1 MTTLVGHA
9 VALRPVT
16 HEDAATLAAIL
27 ADPTVVPW
35 WGTFDA
41 DKLRHDI
48 IEPPPGVASYV
59 IEVEGTVVG
68 LIQYSEENEPDY
80 RHAAIDI
87 AVGSSWQGR
96 GLGSDAIRALA
107 LHLFE
112 ERGHHRL
119 TIDPAAANQR
129 AIRAYERVGFRPV
142 GIMRDCELGPDGI
155 WHDGLLMDLLRGEL
169 MARRNRSE

>member
-1 MTTLVGHA
+1 M

-16 HEDAATLAAIL
+16 PDDAAALAEIL
-27 ADPTVVPW
+27 ADPTVAPW

-41 DKLRHDI
+41 EKLRHDV
-48 IEPPPGVASYV
+48 IEPPSEVASFV
-59 IEVEGTVVG
+59 IDVEGSVAG

-80 RHAAIDI
+80 RHAGIDI

-96 GLGSDAIRALA
+96 GIGPDAIRTLA
-107 LHLFE
+107 RHLFE

-119 TIDPAAANQR
+119 TIDPAVANDR

-142 GIMRDCELGPDGI
+142 GIMRAYERGADGV
-155 WHDGLLMDLLRGEL
+155 WHDGLLMDLLRDEL
-169 MARRNRSE
+169 NQTSP